1 MKNVFLL
8 FGVLLGL
15 SLPAVAHE
23 GHDKAFGNKDA
34 MVATNQKVHISAEGQ
49 AAIGLK
55 AEAVR
60 GERLETSLEITG
72 TVEPS
77 DNRVHYVTS
86 PVPGVISRLTV
97 QENDAVRKGQ
107 LLATVYSAEVATV
120 LTDLLDQ
127 RGSIQAD
134 ITKARAQA
142 QNEVQVQS
150 KDVEHFTVDAEREKK
165 LLAEGITARKTYLD
179 ALHALDIAKARL
191 EGTKK
196 QVAQNIAA
204 LNARQQTV
212 TDATKR
218 KLGIMGVPSSQIQNA
233 IKTGAVIAEVPI
245 FSPAAG
251 IVFSRDVT
259 NGESIDT
266 GKKLISIVNL
276 SPIWV
281 SLNVNQEQLGQI
293 RIGQP
298 VLIKPPVGPHI
309 TGKISSI
316 AAVVDP
322 SERTVHVR
330 VVADN
335 NGGVLRP
342 QMFVTARIVTG
353 RQASAS
359 IAIPSQAIIEDGGKQ
374 WVYVKYGDDFQ
385 PVAVTLGDRV
395 GDTTQITDG
404 LYEGDQVV
412 ISGARQVRAQ
422 AMLSSKTEPKD
433 DHARKADQVATHS
446 APSNNTLLLLVGVLV
461 GGVAIGLSIAF
472 IAGRFGRRKVHVE
485 EKEKVA
491 LSE

>member
-1 MKNVFLL
+1 MKSVFLL

-23 GHDKAFGNKDA
+23 GHDKAFGNKNA
-34 MVATNQKVHISAEGQ
+34 MVATNQKVHISADGQ

-55 AEAVR
+55 AEGVR
-60 GERLETSLEITG
+60 GQRLQTSLEITG
-72 TVEPS
+72 SVEPA
-77 DNRVHYVTS
+77 DNRIHYVTS
-86 PVPGVISRLTV
+86 PVPGVISLLTV
-97 QENDAVRKGQ
+97 QENDTVRKGQ
-107 LLATVYSAEVATV
+107 LLATVYSADVATV

-127 RGSIQAD
+127 RASIQAD
-134 ITKARAQA
+134 ITKAKAQA
-142 QNEVQVQS
+142 QNEVQVQV

-191 EGTKK
+191 DGTKK

-204 LNARQQTV
+204 LAARQQTV

-218 KLGIMGVPSSQIQNA
+218 KLGIMGVPSSHILSA
-233 IKTGAVIAEVPI
+233 IKTGKVVAEVPI

-251 IVFSRDVT
+251 IVFSRDVS
-259 NGESIDT
+259 NGESIDSS
-266 GKKLISIVNL
+266 KKLISIVNL

-293 RIGQP
+293 RIGQD
-298 VLIKPPVGPHI
+298 VLIKPSVGSQI
-309 TGKISSI
+309 TGKISSV

-330 VVADN
+330 VVTDN
-335 NGGVLRP
+335 SDGVLRP
-342 QMFVTARIVTG
+342 QMFVTARIITG

-385 PVAVTLGDRV
+385 PVAVTPGVRV
-395 GDTTQITDG
+395 GDTTQIIDG

-412 ISGARQVRAQ
+412 VNGARQVRAQ
-422 AMLSSKTEPKD
+422 AMLSSKTENKD
-433 DHARKADQVATHS
+433 EHDHKAGQVATVS
-446 APSNNTLLLLVGVLV
+446 TPQNNMVLLVSVLV

-485 EKEKVA
+485 EKEKVVI
-491 LSE
+491 SE